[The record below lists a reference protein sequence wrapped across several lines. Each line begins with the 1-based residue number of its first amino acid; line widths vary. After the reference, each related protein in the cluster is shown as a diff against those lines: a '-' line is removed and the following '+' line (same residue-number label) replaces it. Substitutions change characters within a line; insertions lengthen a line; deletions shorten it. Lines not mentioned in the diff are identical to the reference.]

1 MNSNFLNFVAFIP
14 SRCPFLMQANILG
27 VYFLGSA
34 LKFREWEKIRGRLF
48 TSSIKSEMSHYPS
61 WSCSDGKEMYK
72 KAWCTCNNVVFLIKP
87 IAFLPFSLPGCRRC
101 LRFLMLPGERFS
113 ATIRDHHLTM
123 LIKKEG
129 KRYGGWKKKF
139 VIWWDWLEQCS
150 LASLLVQIVSEI

>member
-14 SRCPFLMQANILG
+14 SRCPFLMQANFLG
-27 VYFLGSA
+27 VFLLGSA
-34 LKFREWEKIRGRLF
+34 LKFREWRKIRGRLF

-101 LRFLMLPGERFS
+101 LSFLILPGERFS
-113 ATIRDHHLTM
+113 ATIDKRSSPYHAD
-123 LIKKEG
+123 KKGG
-129 KRYGGWKKKF
+129 KT
-139 VIWWDWLEQCS
+139 IWGMEKEICYMMG
-150 LASLLVQIVSEI
+150 LARAMFICQKSAC